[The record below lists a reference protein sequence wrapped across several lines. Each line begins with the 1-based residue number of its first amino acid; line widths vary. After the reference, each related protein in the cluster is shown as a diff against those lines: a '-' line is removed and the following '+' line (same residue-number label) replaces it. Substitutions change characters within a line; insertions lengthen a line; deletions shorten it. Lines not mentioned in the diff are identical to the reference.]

1 MNYNYLHLIFLMAT
15 MLGFGQVRVVNT
27 TTNVR
32 ALGSSAFIDASSTE
46 YLNATAN
53 EGKGLL
59 YPRTDLTTF
68 TFSGAPF
75 GLPSNYPT
83 YYDGFVVYNTA
94 SSGVALAGGTQGG
107 ALFEGFWYYK
117 NTSNTIGGGTWIPI
131 GASGGPTTEG
141 GPGDPDDPNNPN
153 RPKDPKN
160 GDIYVDESTGDLYTY
175 INNQWTNKTTTGNI
189 TADTDAT
196 IIVTDGTA
204 AALKNVKLK
213 VDASK
218 LKDIPAAS
226 IKHGANGQVL
236 TTDSTGKTV
245 WAAADEADIRKVG
258 ANNHISSD
266 AGVGGKGTS
275 VGTGA
280 NNFAVG
286 SSTLASNTGGGN
298 NIALGTSALAS
309 NTEGGN
315 NIALGFQALPANK
328 TGNANIALGA
338 NALVLN
344 NEGSGNIAIGI
355 LAGRNNTTG
364 SSNIILGQQSEVED
378 PAGDNQLSIGNL
390 IFGTGLDGH
399 KFPSRLSTGDIG
411 IGIKVPTQKLDV
423 DGGVRIRTL
432 NPGVATDKIVVA
444 DATGVLKKLSDL
456 PPASIGSG
464 TEGQVLTTD
473 STGKTVWKDGAEAI
487 IPKGKN
493 ITADADATITVT
505 NGTAAVLKDV
515 TLKVNTANLKDI
527 PAASIKNGASGQV
540 LTTDSTGK
548 TVWKDGADL
557 RKLGTN
563 NHISSD
569 AGVGGN
575 GTSVG
580 TGTNNFAVGNT
591 ASGSNITGSNNIAFG
606 FAALL
611 YNQIGNDN
619 FASGYLS
626 LYNAKGSGNIA
637 IGRQSGF
644 NITSGS
650 TNIAIGRGSYVA
662 NPTADDQLSIG
673 NLIFGTG
680 LDGYKDVTNKLS
692 TGNIGIGIKVPTQK
706 LDVDG
711 NIKADSFIAPS
722 KTYADYVFEKYLD
735 GVSTINTDYKFKSL
749 AEVERFI
756 KTNKHLPGVT
766 GINELQKDK
775 DGKLLVDIPAL
786 AKQSLEKIEE
796 LFLHTIEQQK
806 IIEDLE
812 EENEG
817 LKGRLEKIEQA
828 LGL

>member
-15 MLGFGQVRVVNT
+15 MLSFGQVRIVNSV
-27 TTNVR
+27 NNMSAQR
-32 ALGSSAFIDASSTE
+32 SSAFIDASSTE

-153 RPKDPKN
+153 QPKDPKN

-344 NEGSGNIAIGI
+344 SEGSGNIAIGI

-464 TEGQVLTTD
+464 TEGASAHNGQHR
-473 STGKTVWKDGAEAI
+473 
-487 IPKGKN
+487 KN
-493 ITADADATITVT
+493 
-505 NGTAAVLKDV
+505 
-515 TLKVNTANLKDI
+515 
-527 PAASIKNGASGQV
+527 
-540 LTTDSTGK
+540 
-548 TVWKDGADL
+548 
-557 RKLGTN
+557 
-563 NHISSD
+563 
-569 AGVGGN
+569 
-575 GTSVG
+575 
-580 TGTNNFAVGNT
+580 
-591 ASGSNITGSNNIAFG
+591 
-606 FAALL
+606 
-611 YNQIGNDN
+611 
-619 FASGYLS
+619 
-626 LYNAKGSGNIA
+626 
-637 IGRQSGF
+637 
-644 NITSGS
+644 
-650 TNIAIGRGSYVA
+650 
-662 NPTADDQLSIG
+662 
-673 NLIFGTG
+673 
-680 LDGYKDVTNKLS
+680 
-692 TGNIGIGIKVPTQK
+692 
-706 LDVDG
+706 
-711 NIKADSFIAPS
+711 
-722 KTYADYVFEKYLD
+722 
-735 GVSTINTDYKFKSL
+735 
-749 AEVERFI
+749 
-756 KTNKHLPGVT
+756 
-766 GINELQKDK
+766 
-775 DGKLLVDIPAL
+775 
-786 AKQSLEKIEE
+786 
-796 LFLHTIEQQK
+796 
-806 IIEDLE
+806 
-812 EENEG
+812 
-817 LKGRLEKIEQA
+817 RLERWSRGYNTKRKKYNSRCRCYNYCNQWNSCCFERCYTKSEHCEPQRYSSSVY
-828 LGL
+828 

>member
-1 MNYNYLHLIFLMAT
+1 MGNGLDLRNNLYWGAKYGFKNHFKKYTNWKLIL
-15 MLGFGQVRVVNT
+15 
-27 TTNVR
+27 
-32 ALGSSAFIDASSTE
+32 SE
-46 YLNATAN
+46 
-53 EGKGLL
+53 
-59 YPRTDLTTF
+59 
-68 TFSGAPF
+68 
-75 GLPSNYPT
+75 
-83 YYDGFVVYNTA
+83 
-94 SSGVALAGGTQGG
+94 
-107 ALFEGFWYYK
+107 K

-153 RPKDPKN
+153 QPKDPKN

-266 AGVGGKGTS
+266 AGVGGNGTS

-344 NEGSGNIAIGI
+344 SEGSGNIAIGI

-464 TEGQVLTTD
+464 TEGASAHNGQHR
-473 STGKTVWKDGAEAI
+473 
-487 IPKGKN
+487 KN
-493 ITADADATITVT
+493 RLERWSR
-505 NGTAAVLKDV
+505 GY
-515 TLKVNTANLKDI
+515 NTK
-527 PAASIKNGASGQV
+527 
-540 LTTDSTGK
+540 
-548 TVWKDGADL
+548 
-557 RKLGTN
+557 RKKYNSRCRCYNYCNQWNSCCFERCYTKSE
-563 NHISSD
+563 HYESQKYSS
-569 AGVGGN
+569 
-575 GTSVG
+575 
-580 TGTNNFAVGNT
+580 
-591 ASGSNITGSNNIAFG
+591 
-606 FAALL
+606 
-611 YNQIGNDN
+611 
-619 FASGYLS
+619 SGY
-626 LYNAKGSGNIA
+626 
-637 IGRQSGF
+637 
-644 NITSGS
+644 
-650 TNIAIGRGSYVA
+650 
-662 NPTADDQLSIG
+662 
-673 NLIFGTG
+673 
-680 LDGYKDVTNKLS
+680 
-692 TGNIGIGIKVPTQK
+692 
-706 LDVDG
+706 
-711 NIKADSFIAPS
+711 
-722 KTYADYVFEKYLD
+722 
-735 GVSTINTDYKFKSL
+735 
-749 AEVERFI
+749 
-756 KTNKHLPGVT
+756 
-766 GINELQKDK
+766 
-775 DGKLLVDIPAL
+775 
-786 AKQSLEKIEE
+786 
-796 LFLHTIEQQK
+796 
-806 IIEDLE
+806 
-812 EENEG
+812 
-817 LKGRLEKIEQA
+817 
-828 LGL
+828 